1 MPTRPFA
8 RRAPAPCVTSL
19 CVSAPY
25 TAASHTGATRT
36 GLARITAPGG
46 TAGPIAGRHT
56 IASYVVKLAAFATL
70 VSLTTLLLACAGAT
84 DREPAD
90 LPVLL
95 ERLEPTGTPPPA
107 AA

>member
-1 MPTRPFA
+1 M
-8 RRAPAPCVTSL
+8 
-19 CVSAPY
+19 
-25 TAASHTGATRT
+25 
-36 GLARITAPGG
+36 
-46 TAGPIAGRHT
+46 
-56 IASYVVKLAAFATL
+56 VKLAAFATL